1 MSLLP
6 IRMQS
11 SPPHRVALHAARVGP
26 GLEDAVFLG
35 GGAHAALRPV
45 LADLDAMAALPELCD
60 RRRAEPSLDDEAA
73 GSRLARIEGTRE
85 VLVMDG
91 GHIDRLLQDRKS
103 VVQGQSAS
111 VRVDLGGRRNIK
123 KKKQIN

>member
-85 VLVMDG
+85 VLVMEG
-91 GHIDRLLQDRKS
+91 RSEEHTS
-103 VVQGQSAS
+103 EPQS
-111 VRVDLGGRRNIK
+111 LMRNSIAGFGLT
-123 KKKQIN
+123 KQP

>member
-1 MSLLP
+1 MRISDW
-6 IRMQS
+6 S
-11 SPPHRVALHAARVGP
+11 SDVCSSDL
-26 GLEDAVFLG
+26 LEDAVFLG

-85 VLVMDG
+85 VLVMEG
-91 GHIDRLLQDRKS
+91 GHIDRPLQIQAVDGMAQEEDRLPLVLL
-103 VVQGQSAS
+103 VAA
-111 VRVDLGGRRNIK
+111 GRAEGHVGPIGRAHV
-123 KKKQIN
+123 

>member
-85 VLVMDG
+85 VLVMEG
-91 GHIDRLLQDRKS
+91 GHIDRLLQIQAVD
-103 VVQGQSAS
+103 GQIGRAS
-111 VRVDLGGRRNIK
+111 CRERVCPYV
-123 KKKQIN
+123 